1 MSRSRFIV
9 LASLGMLVLVAC
21 TAPRAPVTV
30 TRLSVP
36 ALGLDA
42 GAAPAVQA
50 DWWRALGDPQLDRLV
65 AAALADNPTLEAAL
79 ARVRGAQSLLAT
91 ADAAR
96 RPQLTVDGS
105 VQRQRLSDAY
115 IIPPPYGGSTR
126 GIGDIQANLGWDLD
140 FWGRQA
146 AAVGQARAEAGAVAL
161 DYAAARLALAGSV
174 VQTYID
180 LARSERQ
187 LATAQAVLDERSAAL
202 GLVQLRVRSQLDSG
216 QAVRTAQTL
225 LAEARQD
232 LVQAQ
237 ARREALVHACAL
249 LAGRGADYYATLE
262 PPVLVL
268 DAALPLPDTLPADLL
283 ARRPDIL
290 AAQARITA
298 AMAGREVARSDF
310 YPNINLVGL
319 AGVQAIGLGKLFTS
333 DAATYGAGAAV
344 HLPIFDGGRLRAA
357 YAGANARADG
367 AVADYN
373 GAVLDA
379 VREAADALTRVQSL
393 ARALEAQREASAG
406 ITALQRLEEARFG
419 AGLGSRLQL
428 IEAGL
433 RALAAGQAVTDLEAD
448 QVTARVRLLVAL
460 GGGFDPEHLA
470 TVTDTRSSP

>member
-1 MSRSRFIV
+1 M
-9 LASLGMLVLVAC
+9 
-21 TAPRAPVTV
+21 
-30 TRLSVP
+30 
-36 ALGLDA
+36 
-42 GAAPAVQA
+42 
-50 DWWRALGDPQLDRLV
+50 
-65 AAALADNPTLEAAL
+65 
-79 ARVRGAQSLLAT
+79 
-91 ADAAR
+91 
-96 RPQLTVDGS
+96 
-105 VQRQRLSDAY
+105 
-115 IIPPPYGGSTR
+115 
-126 GIGDIQANLGWDLD
+126 
-140 FWGRQA
+140 
-146 AAVGQARAEAGAVAL
+146 
-161 DYAAARLALAGSV
+161 
-174 VQTYID
+174 
-180 LARSERQ
+180 
-187 LATAQAVLDERSAAL
+187 
-202 GLVQLRVRSQLDSG
+202 
-216 QAVRTAQTL
+216 
-225 LAEARQD
+225 
-232 LVQAQ
+232 
-237 ARREALVHACAL
+237 
-249 LAGRGADYYATLE
+249 
-262 PPVLVL
+262 LVL

-319 AGVQAIGLGKLFTS
+319 AGVQAIGLGKLFTG